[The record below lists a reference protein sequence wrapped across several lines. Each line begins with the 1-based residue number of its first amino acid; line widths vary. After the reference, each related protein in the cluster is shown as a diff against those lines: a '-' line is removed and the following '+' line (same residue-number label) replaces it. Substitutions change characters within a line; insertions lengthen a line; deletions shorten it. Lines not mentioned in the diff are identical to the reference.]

1 VTREG
6 AVEVLVDRDAVLLL
20 EVGRCQKR
28 DSKLKSKQAS
38 EHAREQE
45 SHLLEVGRGARQ
57 QRGVALGAFLHL
69 VELGC
74 VQRLPGLRA
83 QLVRDAC

>member
-1 VTREG
+1 MLIVADKEDHSQSCYSELQSKQTS
-6 AVEVLVDRDAVLLL
+6 
-20 EVGRCQKR
+20 CY
-28 DSKLKSKQAS
+28 SKLKSKQAS